1 MIVGSFNIFLMS
13 VQIVQMFDYTLLFL
27 IVVSI
32 WSLIGVMHWFLL
44 NSDFLVDFVFGDYGA
59 EVDQGIINLLFLPL
73 LLVFVRLNYRS
84 G

>member
-32 WSLIGVMHWFLL
+32 WSLIGVMHWFIL
-44 NSDFLVDFVFGDYGA
+44 NSDFLVYFVFDDYGA
-59 EVDQGIINLLFLPL
+59 EVDEGIISLLFLPL
-73 LLVFVRLNYRS
+73 LLVFVRLNYQS